1 MSFFEKINHAYET
14 MTHSQQMVAQYYRSH
29 EDRMAFLTLEDAAAQ
44 IGTSTTTIIR
54 FARSLGYSGYSQM
67 QKDIQSSLISKVS
80 LPERLNN
87 LSVFAAANDQL
98 LNQIVQSDIQ
108 DITETVAGIAPDLV
122 SRTIHLI
129 NDSRNIY
136 VLGLRSSFSLAH
148 YLTSRLGQIR
158 PNVRLIQ
165 SAGMLFPEELAGC
178 NSSDAC
184 VAFLFPRYSKTA
196 ANLILWLKKRN
207 VKIILF
213 TSNDYKAV
221 ESYGDLIIPCSVSSV
236 SIKNSFVAPMV
247 IINYLMASIALL
259 DHDRTQRTLE
269 EAEDFLNK
277 GYHLGL

>member
-1 MSFFEKINHAYET
+1 MPFFSKVNQVYDT
-14 MTHSQQMVAQYYRSH
+14 LTRSQQVVAEYYRSN
-29 EDRMAFLTLEDAAAQ
+29 EDQVAFLTLEDAAMQ
-44 IGTSTTTIIR
+44 IGVSTTTIIR
-54 FARSLGYSGYSQM
+54 FARSLGYTGYSQM
-67 QKDIQSSLISKVS
+67 QKDIQSSLINKVS

-87 LSVFAAANDQL
+87 LSVSAPGNDQL
-98 LNQIVQSDIQ
+98 LNQVVQSDIR
-108 DITETVAGIAPDLV
+108 DITETVTALSQDLISQSV
-122 SRTIHLI
+122 ELI
-129 NDSRNIY
+129 NQARNVY
-136 VLGLRSSFSLAH
+136 VLGLRSSFALAH

-165 SAGMLFPEELAGC
+165 SAGMLFPEELVGC
-178 NSSDAC
+178 GSSDVC

-196 ANLILWLKKRN
+196 ANLILWLKRRN

-221 ESYGDLIIPCSVSSV
+221 KDYGDLIFPCSVSSM

-259 DHDRTQRTLE
+259 DLDRAENTLKE
-269 EAEDFLNK
+269 TEDFLDK